1 MSKKERIENLEDH
14 VIQLREE
21 LVETKYAVKLLAT
34 ALRIS
39 KEIIDELSKTRED
52 TKEDKEEPFNTD
64 LDGDLFVDMLGGNK
78 VDLGFL
84 TIYLKNKENEGV

>member
-21 LVETKYAVKLLAT
+21 LDETKYAVKLLAT

-64 LDGDLFVDMLGGNK
+64 LDVDLFVDMLGGNK